1 MAKKLTVRQK
11 KALLSA
17 HILFSVALLGSAF
30 CSLALSIAAAVTD
43 DGAVLRAAYLGMGM
57 LQERVVRVGALG
69 TAVSGVLLSVLTH
82 WGLTRFYWIIVK
94 EVGTV
99 LSIGLGIV
107 AMGTWTRQAIALTTA
122 HGLEAVSNPAYIVN
136 QRMLLA
142 GIAVQIVSLSAL
154 VVISVFKP
162 WGQRSRHRQRR
173 SDGQR
178 AGVQSRKEPS
188 SSGAGQ

>member
-1 MAKKLTVRQK
+1 MARKLTVRQK
-11 KALLSA
+11 KALVSA

-30 CSLALSIAAAVTD
+30 CLLALGIAAAVTD
-43 DGAVLRAAYLGMGM
+43 DGAVLRAAYLGMGV
-57 LQERVVRVGALG
+57 LQERLVRVGAIG
-69 TAVSGVLLSVLTH
+69 AAVTGVLLSILTH

-99 LSIGLGIV
+99 LSIGLGLV

-162 WGQRSRHRQRR
+162 WGRRSRRRQQRSG
-173 SDGQR
+173 GQR
-178 AGVQSRKEPS
+178 TAARARNEPS
-188 SSGAGQ
+188 GSGAGP